1 MSSAGASS
9 SGKSEYKSDFS
20 EPQREQFITARNE
33 SGQFQPFGKHDKEL
47 EPPGGHGGPGPAKS
61 INADMTN
68 MLRHIEQ
75 LEGKLSAKEK
85 ALLEAQQRVEKFS
98 ARTREGMQSALDSL
112 MKKWMDACETKDGK
126 CKEHFKYYMEKLVA
140 NSSEENRVQQMM
152 VASSELH
159 QCQEH
164 DLGKLR
170 VENN

>member
-1 MSSAGASS
+1 M
-9 SGKSEYKSDFS
+9 
-20 EPQREQFITARNE
+20 QR
-33 SGQFQPFGKHDKEL
+33 
-47 EPPGGHGGPGPAKS
+47 
-61 INADMTN
+61 
-68 MLRHIEQ
+68 
-75 LEGKLSAKEK
+75 
-85 ALLEAQQRVEKFS
+85 
-98 ARTREGMQSALDSL
+98 ALDSL